1 MMDWLEKPLRRVR
14 QLVLLQNLSD
24 LALLLSASCA
34 LGLLAIGWSGVL
46 WLSLPVWAA
55 LLGLTIWGGVS
66 LSRSAEPDVEVAKR
80 IERRFPQ
87 LDTSLVNAVSFAP
100 SGPGGAE
107 DLDAAF
113 KAWEVER
120 ARNLMGGVEPRRA
133 VGWKQTGRIAA
144 ATGIIC
150 AVVAISAV
158 ISPERFS
165 AALSALV
172 RPGAQL
178 ALLLEAIR
186 SGGSGSGRDLLAD
199 ISVEVQYPAYTGL
212 APQRIVGGD
221 GTVSAMPG
229 STVKISARALESID
243 EASFELFT
251 GENALQM
258 ETPTLSLQ
266 AEVTGNRV
274 VAARFTADE
283 PGSYRFSLD
292 EDPTRAY
299 AIQIVEDVYPQVTLV
314 EPASELE
321 VRPEDRVDVVYN
333 ATDDFGLSY
342 IDLVAEMPSGET
354 RRRLFEPGATETG
367 KEGDYTLDLATLDLS
382 EEDGEITLYIEAA
395 DNDTVK
401 GPKISR
407 SGRIILALRSADK
420 IHQALLADQERLMQG
435 MVVWLADALEPFPV
449 SAKTTGEK
457 LGKSYGELSGSATRV
472 IEAFPELMA
481 RMREDEYADYNVYI
495 AIEKMYREL
504 GTLRGNLLGWA
515 GKQGLDAEPFTGPVS
530 AVAAPL
536 SDLVKSHEEPLEHDI
551 YFLDQLIYKQRMD
564 DALRSEEDIL
574 DAKERLAE
582 LLEQYKQT
590 QDPELREK
598 ILKEMKKLREQ
609 IAKALSKMSQLYRE
623 MPDEFINPELRD
635 QTSEENMADLSE
647 KMDRALESGDL
658 DAALED
664 FESFLSQ
671 VDQMMSGMRENFG
684 EFNNSAFMKGMQG
697 VMEAESEAAKLA
709 EEQQRI
715 LEKTQK
721 IQEEA
726 QSEADREKMKELV
739 GEVREHLENAASAS
753 GSARKIEE
761 ERQRFRREAVA
772 NPPAGATPQEKMAVQ
787 KASQTLDRYRLPTT
801 LEGLER
807 QIDQAQLSL
816 DRTEFESVVADI
828 QRALQRLENVER
840 SMEQADKGAP
850 EKLTKE
856 EPRSDDALT
865 QARSELEKAMA
876 KFMKAQQEQ
885 QPKLSEQAQQQL
897 KQLQAEQE
905 QLQQRA
911 EELGEKMEQLSE
923 ESPMVSSQPGSTLQQ
938 AARSMQQAGERLGQ
952 GEPAGAIP
960 GEARAQSQLQQAA
973 EQLGQMRQR
982 MQQAGSGM
990 PSPMPFGMQPMG
1002 RTGVNG
1008 MQSNPREEVEVPE
1021 GDERVPAE
1029 FREDII
1035 KSMKEA
1041 APDEYKPL
1049 NDEYYRKL
1057 IR

>member
-1 MMDWLEKPLRRVR
+1 MMDWLEKPLKHVR

-24 LALLLSASCA
+24 LALLLTGACA
-34 LGLLAIGWSGVL
+34 LGLLLMGWSGVL
-46 WLSLPVWAA
+46 WLALPVWAA
-55 LLGLTIWGGVS
+55 LLGLSVWGGVR
-66 LSRSAEPDVEVAKR
+66 LSRSAEPNVEVARR
-80 IERRFPQ
+80 IERRFPE

-100 SGPGGAE
+100 VGPGE

-120 ARNLMGGVEPRRA
+120 ARNLLGGVEPGRA
-133 VGWKQTGRIAA
+133 VSWRRTGRIAVVA
-144 ATGIIC
+144 AAVC
-150 AVVAISAV
+150 AITAISALV
-158 ISPERFS
+158 SPERFS

-178 ALLLEAIR
+178 ALLLEAIK
-186 SGGSGSGRDLLAD
+186 SGGSGGGRDLLAD

-212 APQRIVGGD
+212 APQRVVGGD

-229 STVKISARALESID
+229 SNVKISARALESID

-292 EDPTRAY
+292 DDPTRSY

-321 VRPEDRVDVVYN
+321 VRPEDRIDVVYN
-333 ATDDFGLSY
+333 AADDFGLSY
-342 IDLVAEMPSGET
+342 IDLVAEMPSGEE
-354 RRRLFEPGATETG
+354 RRRLFEPAATETG
-367 KEGDYTLDLATLDLS
+367 KEGEYTLDLATLDLS
-382 EEDGEITLYIEAA
+382 EDDGEITLYIEAA

-435 MVVWLADALEPFPV
+435 MVLWLADALEPFPM
-449 SAKTTGEK
+449 SSQSSGEE
-457 LGKSYGELSGSATRV
+457 LGKSYGTLTGSAARV
-472 IEAFPELMA
+472 MEAFPELLA
-481 RMREDEYADYNVYI
+481 RMREDEYADYNVYV
-495 AIEKMYREL
+495 AIEKMGREL
-504 GTLRGNLLGWA
+504 GALLGNLTRWA
-515 GKQGLDAEPFTGPVS
+515 GKQGLAAEPFAGPVS
-530 AVAAPL
+530 AVADPL
-536 SDLVKSHEEPLEHDI
+536 SDLVKSHEEPLEQDI
-551 YFLDQLIYKQRMD
+551 YFLDQLIFKQRMD
-564 DALRSEEDIL
+564 DALRSEEEIL

-598 ILKEMKKLREQ
+598 ILKEMQKLREQ
-609 IAKALSKMSQLYRE
+609 IAEALSKMSQLYRE

-635 QTSEENMADLSE
+635 QTSNENMADLAE

-658 DAALED
+658 DSALED

-684 EFNNSAFMKGMQG
+684 EFSNSAFMMGMQE
-697 VMEAESEAAKLA
+697 VMEAEAEAAKLA
-709 EEQQRI
+709 EEEQRI

-721 IQEEA
+721 IQEGA
-726 QSEADREKMKELV
+726 QSEEDREKMKELV
-739 GEVREHLENAASAS
+739 GEVREHLENAANSAA
-753 GSARKIEE
+753 GAQKIEE

-772 NPPAGATPQEKMAVQ
+772 KPPAGASAQEKAAIQ

-801 LEGLER
+801 IDGLER

-828 QRALQRLENVER
+828 QRALQRLKGIER
-840 SMEQADKGAP
+840 SMEQTDKGAP
-850 EKLTKE
+850 EQLTKE
-856 EPRSDDALT
+856 EPRSEEALSE
-865 QARSELEKAMA
+865 ARSELEKAMA
-876 KFMKAQQEQ
+876 KFMQAQQEQ
-885 QPKLSEQAQQQL
+885 QPQLSEQAR
-897 KQLQAEQE
+897 KQLEQLRQEQE

-911 EELGEKMEQLSE
+911 EELGEKMQQLSE
-923 ESPMVSSQPGSTLQQ
+923 ESPMVSSEPGSTLEE
-938 AARSMQQAGERLGQ
+938 AARSMQQAGQRLGE

-1002 RTGVNG
+1002 RSGVNG

-1035 KSMKEA
+1035 KSMKEG